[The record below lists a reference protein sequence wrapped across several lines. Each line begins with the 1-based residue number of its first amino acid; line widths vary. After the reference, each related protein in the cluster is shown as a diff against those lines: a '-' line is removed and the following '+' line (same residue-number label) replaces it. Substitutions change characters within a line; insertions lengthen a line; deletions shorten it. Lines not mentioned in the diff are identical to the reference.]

1 MGNWK
6 AILNDPSLHFDN
18 RSPVDLK
25 DRSVSLTRALEI
37 RSPPH
42 PDPPASALTS
52 PTHISNIIQTPRPIF
67 LPRSALPCQMVP
79 PSLRRRAARSVAL
92 SLRRRIA
99 PSKPVM
105 ISTAPF
111 GPPLSKT
118 QSFRSRTAVPPIYA
132 TGSATLSQIST
143 RRQDT
148 SHATLQRKS
157 SLLPRVPSPTST
169 FMHHVKLVLP
179 AASDVTPPRV
189 FYEEERR
196 VFR

>member
-25 DRSVSLTRALEI
+25 DRSVSLTRAI
-37 RSPPH
+37 KICSPPH
-42 PDPPASALTS
+42 PEPPASALTFR
-52 PTHISNIIQTPRPIF
+52 THINNTIQTPRPIF
-67 LPRSALPCQMVP
+67 LPRSAPPCQMEP
-79 PSLRRRAARSVAL
+79 PSLRRRAARSVAP
-92 SLRRRIA
+92 SPRRRTV
-99 PSKPVM
+99 PSKPAT

-111 GPPLSKT
+111 GLPLSKI
-118 QSFRSRTAVPPIYA
+118 QSSRSRTAAPRIYA
-132 TGSATLSQIST
+132 TASATPSRIST

-148 SHATLQRKS
+148 SHATLQRKGS
-157 SLLPRVPSPTST
+157 PSPRVPSPTST

-196 VFR
+196 VSP